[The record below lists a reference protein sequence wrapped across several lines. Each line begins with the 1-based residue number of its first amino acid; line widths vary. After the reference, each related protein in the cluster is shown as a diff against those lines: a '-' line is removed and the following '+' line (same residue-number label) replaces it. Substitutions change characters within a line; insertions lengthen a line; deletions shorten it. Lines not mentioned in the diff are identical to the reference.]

1 MSNKSFEIKVQDVK
15 NKKNNNMD
23 DQNLKNMINDQL
35 QKLDENSKYKNE

>member
-1 MSNKSFEIKVQDVK
+1 MSNKSFEIKVQDFK
-15 NKKNNNMD
+15 NKKDNNMD

>member
-1 MSNKSFEIKVQDVK
+1 MSNRSFEIKVQDVK
-15 NKKNNNMD
+15 NKKDNNMD

>member
-35 QKLDENSKYKNE
+35 QKLDENNKYKNE